1 MSHEINTK
9 ESIKIKVTDEATRKI
24 LENII
29 EQFGYLNKGKC
40 FSSGEIRYVNLTVDG
55 QSVTAEYDWK
65 RNFGKEPVF
74 KEDSDLMR
82 LLNSS
87 DITEFEM
94 LLEYSAMVHGGVS
107 FGSSFLW
114 DLCNM
119 SDKSVLAHL
128 EYKVLEYYDYDTE
141 FTACKL
147 CDGELVTIEPNA
159 DIADITAV
167 KEWFSYDFSLGVS
180 SDDDLE
186 EEVAKKVRHLVSEFK
201 EKFNLDDGDF
211 VFWEEAVFFNNS
223 FIIEHEFLPE
233 LIQYIEIFARFAQE
247 NNLNLVLDG
256 VFTPFDDTPEF
267 AYMYFVSGENG
278 VEIVSAKY

>member
-186 EEVAKKVRHLVSEFK
+186 EEVAKKVRHF
-201 EKFNLDDGDF
+201 
-211 VFWEEAVFFNNS
+211 NS